1 MQKSSRQGQLRLAVG
16 RCAFAGAALAA
27 APGQAVDLDT
37 GNPDVALRFDNTV
50 KASTIYRL
58 HDADPSLVNT
68 FNANGSPQALN
79 FNAGDQN
86 FRNAGVVSQRVDLL
100 SELDLVYK
108 RDFGLRVSGAAW
120 YDRAYHRDTDAAS
133 DPTLGQQPY
142 NRFQSYT
149 RKMAGE
155 KAELLDAFV
164 FGGVTLDGGGKVSA
178 RLGRHALV
186 YGESLF
192 FGDNAIAAAQGPT
205 DIAKL
210 LASPNAQFKEIVRP
224 VPQLSAQW
232 QVTPNVSIGGYLQ
245 FRWEESRVPPA
256 GSYFS
261 SANIPW
267 NSTGPEYVGIP
278 AGPVAG
284 NYVLMPG
291 GDEHPRDSG
300 QFGLQLKW
308 RLDETDLGFY
318 FARYHD
324 KFGQLFGRLN
334 PGAPATDSRWYF
346 VFGDDI
352 KVAAISASRS
362 VGDFNVSAEASVR
375 DNMPLVVNNAIYFGP
390 AGTPRPAI
398 PVGRTAHLNLSTLA
412 TFGPN
417 FIASES
423 AFVAEAAWNRRL
435 SMDDPNNELDKGRTR
450 DASIVQFTYT
460 PTYRQALPGL
470 DLSVPIGARYTLSG
484 RSSVTAWGPR
494 HTGNA
499 SIGLDGNYLNVW
511 QISLNYNHYIG
522 ASVPST
528 DYRTT
533 AFGDGN
539 PLGDR
544 DYVSLSVRRTF

>member
-1 MQKSSRQGQLRLAVG
+1 MQKNSRRCQLRLAMG
-16 RCAFAGAALAA
+16 RCALAGAALTAA
-27 APGQAVDLDT
+27 SAQAVDLDT
-37 GNPDVALRFDNTV
+37 GNPDLAVRFDNTL

-58 HDADPSLVNT
+58 HDADASLLNA
-68 FNANGSPQALN
+68 FNPNGSPQALN
-79 FNAGDQN
+79 FNAGNQN

-108 RDFGLRVSGAAW
+108 RDFGVRVSGAAW
-120 YDRAYHRDTDAAS
+120 YDRVYHRDTDAAN

-149 RKMAGE
+149 RKIAGE
-155 KAELLDAFV
+155 KAEILDAFV
-164 FGGVTLDGGGKVSA
+164 FGGVTLDGGGKISA

-192 FGDNAIAAAQGPT
+192 FGDNAIAAAQSPT

-210 LASPNAQFKEIVRP
+210 QASPNAQFKEIVRP

-232 QVTPNVSIGGYLQ
+232 QLTPNVSIGGYLQ
-245 FRWEESRVPPA
+245 FRWEESRLSPA

-267 NSTGPEYVGIP
+267 NSTSPEYIGIA

-284 NYVLMPG
+284 NYVLAPG
-291 GDEHPRDSG
+291 VDEHPRDSG

-324 KFGQLFGRLN
+324 KFGQLFGRLD
-334 PGAPATDSRWYF
+334 PSAPATNSRWYF

-362 VGDFNVSAEASVR
+362 LGDFNVSAEASVR
-375 DNMPLVVNNAIYFGP
+375 DNMPLVVNNALYFGP
-390 AGTPRPAI
+390 AGTARPAI

-412 TFGPN
+412 NFGPN
-417 FIASES
+417 LLANES
-423 AFVAEAAWNRRL
+423 SLVAEAAWNRRL

-511 QISLNYNHYIG
+511 QFSLNYNHYMG
-522 ASVPST
+522 SSVPLT
-528 DYRTT
+528 DYRTA

-539 PLGDR
+539 ALGDR
-544 DYVSLSVRRTF
+544 DFISLSLRRTF

>member
-1 MQKSSRQGQLRLAVG
+1 
-16 RCAFAGAALAA
+16 
-27 APGQAVDLDT
+27 
-37 GNPDVALRFDNTV
+37 
-50 KASTIYRL
+50 
-58 HDADPSLVNT
+58 VNT

-79 FNAGDQN
+79 FNAGNQN
-86 FRNAGVVSQRVDLL
+86 FRNAGVVSQRIDLL

-108 RDFGLRVSGAAW
+108 RDFGLRISGAAW
-120 YDRAYHRDTDAAS
+120 YDRAYHRDTDAAA
-133 DPTLGQQPY
+133 DATLGQQPY

-210 LASPNAQFKEIVRP
+210 MASPNAQFKEIVRP

-232 QVTPNVSIGGYLQ
+232 QVTPNVSVGGYLQ

-267 NSTGPEYVGIP
+267 NSTGPEYIGI
-278 AGPVAG
+278 AGGPVAG
-284 NYVLMPG
+284 NYVLTPG

-390 AGTPRPAI
+390 AGTARPAI

-499 SIGLDGNYLNVW
+499 NIGLDGNYLNVW
-511 QISLNYNHYIG
+511 QFSLNYNHYIG